1 MKKILF
7 WLLFPALVMSCQ
19 VQDAEESIVA
29 DEEDLWE
36 KYDPSSAARHKTPK
50 GNNGPLTLPPGVTPC
65 TDAAV
70 YDLFSGRHNDVGSVT
85 ISNDDKNLYVTYF
98 TDKNFQKL
106 HLWIGTDLKGIPR
119 NPGGNPIIGHFF
131 YKANANNASTYT
143 FSISLTELAKMKM
156 DCGRNILLVAHAE
169 VNGESAFGGDFPIPC
184 FNRWAFFMKYKI
196 VCCSPSEPPVSDD
209 ETAFAKGNWVFV
221 QGGCN
226 DFNPECL
233 PGLNISNR
241 WGWAIN
247 VDEPIEF
254 SFDIYA
260 GAAKNNVANGTKVG
274 RLAVE
279 YATVMIN
286 GNPTAIGTLT
296 YLIDNR
302 WTMKE
307 LHIYAADNRPTTA
320 APGQYG
326 HTVKFPAGATY
337 YQYTINFADP
347 DVVNDGVWFIA
358 HAVVKPTGVGL

>member
-1 MKKILF
+1 MKKLLV
-7 WLLFPALVMSCQ
+7 WLLFPALVLSCQ
-19 VQDAEESIVA
+19 VQDAEEVLTA
-29 DEEDLWE
+29 DEEELWE
-36 KYDPSSAARHKTPK
+36 AYDPSSAARHGTPV
-50 GNNGPLTLPPGVTPC
+50 GDNGPLTLPPGVIPC
-65 TDAAV
+65 TDPAV
-70 YDLFSGRHNDVGSVT
+70 YDLFAIRDKDVGSVT
-85 ISNDDKNLYVTYF
+85 ISNDDQNLYVTYF
-98 TDKNFQKL
+98 TTKSLQKL
-106 HLWIGTDLKGIPR
+106 FLWIGRDLKDMPR
-119 NPGGNPIIGHFF
+119 TQTGNPVLANFL

-143 FSISLTELAKMKM
+143 FKIPLADLAKKQL
-156 DCGRNILLVAHAE
+156 DCGKNLLLVAYAE
-169 VNGESAFGGDFPIPC
+169 VDGQPAFGGDFPIPC
-184 FNRWAFFMKYKI
+184 FNRWAFIMKYKI
-196 VCCSPSEPPVSDD
+196 VCCSAPEPPVSDE

-247 VDEPIEF
+247 VDEPIEYA
-254 SFDIYA
+254 FDMYA
-260 GAAKNNVANGTKVG
+260 GAAKNDITKGTKVG

-286 GNPTAIGTLT
+286 GAPTAIGTIT
-296 YLIDNR
+296 YLINNG

-326 HTVKFPAGATY
+326 HTVKFPGGSTF

-347 DVVNDGVWFIA
+347 DVANDGVWFIA
-358 HAVVKPTGVGL
+358 HAVVNPTTTGL

>member
-1 MKKILF
+1 MKKKLI
-7 WLLFPALVMSCQ
+7 WLLFPALVLSCQ
-19 VQDAEESIVA
+19 VQDAEELA
-29 DEEDLWE
+29 AAGEEEDLWE
-36 KYDPSSAARHKTPK
+36 AYDPSSAARYSKPK
-50 GNNGPLTLPPGVTPC
+50 GDNGPLTLPPDVKPC
-65 TDAAV
+65 TAPAV
-70 YDLFSGRHNDVGSVT
+70 YDLFARDKDLGSVT

-98 TDKNFQKL
+98 TTKSLQKL
-106 HLWIGTDLKGIPR
+106 FLWVGADLKDMPR
-119 NPGGNPIIGHFF
+119 TQSGNPVLVNFF
-131 YKANANNASTYT
+131 YKAHANNASTYT
-143 FSISLTELAKMKM
+143 FTISLDELAKRKL
-156 DCGRNILLVAHAE
+156 DCNKNLLFVAYAE
-169 VNGESAFGGDFPIPC
+169 VDGEHAFGGDFPIPC
-184 FNRWAFFMKYKI
+184 FNRWAFIMKYKI
-196 VCCSPSEPPVSDD
+196 ICCSAPEPPVSDD

-226 DFNPECL
+226 EFNPECL

-247 VDEPIEF
+247 ADEPLEF

-260 GAAKNNVANGTKVG
+260 GAAKNDITKGTKVG

-279 YATVMIN
+279 YATVVIN
-286 GNPTAIGTLT
+286 GNPTAIGTIT
-296 YLIDNR
+296 YIIDTG

-326 HTVKFPAGATY
+326 HTVKFPSGSTY

-358 HAVVKPTGVGL
+358 HAVVNPTPGQ